1 MTKGNTLFS
10 HPQRRTKNSRSY
22 NSLMKKRNKMQKSPR
37 KSKGFKSPKK
47 IQQTDIVPSAPFTSN
62 IELFRRYKTG
72 STRNVEIYDESDEIL
87 LQSIETRGSMLN
99 VF

>member
-1 MTKGNTLFS
+1 MTKGNTQFS

-22 NSLMKKRNKMQKSPR
+22 NSLMKKRNKMQKSP
-37 KSKGFKSPKK
+37 KSSKVLKSPKK
-47 IQQTDIVPSAPFTSN
+47 ILKQKIVPSAPFTSN
-62 IELFRRYKTG
+62 KEIFRRYKTG

-87 LQSIETRGSMLN
+87 LQCIETRGSMLN